1 MKKSSPTIPFPIL
14 DKLFEQEATQKGIL
28 DSNGV
33 FLALT
38 ITKAFGEA
46 RVKVLFYGLKFYA
59 IRLLCS
65 FFFNGGIYS
74 RIFRRFDDNFRLP
87 RLLFEFLQSFHSDD
101 KNCSSLQVPG
111 LYSLLNIKAKF

>member
-1 MKKSSPTIPFPIL
+1 MTLTLFWGVQRGTEPLENSNQMCKHPALEASMKKSSPTIPFPNL

-65 FFFNGGIYS
+65 FLWWY
-74 RIFRRFDDNFRLP
+74 L
-87 RLLFEFLQSFHSDD
+87 
-101 KNCSSLQVPG
+101 
-111 LYSLLNIKAKF
+111 